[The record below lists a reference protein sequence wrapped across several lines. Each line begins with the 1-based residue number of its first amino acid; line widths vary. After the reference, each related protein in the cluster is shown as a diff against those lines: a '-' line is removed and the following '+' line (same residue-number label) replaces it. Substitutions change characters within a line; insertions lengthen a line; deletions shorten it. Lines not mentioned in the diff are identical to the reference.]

1 MAQLFTVYFPKYCF
15 EVQEEFTIQFPNAQ
29 HLPFEP
35 SVSENGIPHIKE
47 INFDETHTPKEIQE
61 WTRKGLKVGL
71 RIVAINDDTLANEQ
85 TDGAGDDIN
94 LVTLRSQSTARAH
107 SLLQTKDVLKKIKYN
122 GSSSIHIAFREHIPV
137 MDDSEP
143 LGLERHRNTEH
154 NTNIICDTQISVSSY
169 DDAHDPTQCRL
180 NNPSNY
186 WSPSIENETARD
198 VWICFDLKDKKFV
211 DKIRIQGDLK
221 HSAYVQSFWIEYSN
235 DLCEWRSHPMGRIQC
250 KYIAS
255 SYDSSQNLQL
265 SLPSPLAQDTSV
277 MPDYTANKNQSMYH
291 MAIVKLWPV
300 IHAQFIR
307 IRPYQWKKRIAMRL
321 ELFGNERDL
330 LNQPLGKIVSAKT
343 VSPQYKEIL
352 MEALTH
358 KSMDTK
364 AIQIDCK
371 AIVIKAMASAGCT
384 SYGVIDT
391 DQHNYLLV
399 FTTPNSARSERVMD
413 ALTSVGVGR
422 QMGVIS
428 ATAVEWRNA
437 APCFEK
443 RDVAEVCDATTGFYS
458 SVKSHK
464 VIKVVVERIMNGASF
479 TFDYACML
487 TIASMIAVGGLATNS
502 AVIVVASMLVSPIM
516 GPVLAFTFGVTLR
529 NRPMAKLGIRNEV
542 FSLFICII
550 IGFVVGFFYALGTN
564 NRNDWPTEEMASRG
578 NPWALADG
586 AFIAFASGIGVALS
600 VIGDYLSTVIGVAIS
615 ASLLPPAVNSGML
628 LSFTIYEKAFPQ
640 YISDDYDDIST
651 IVMAVISLILTIE
664 NIIIIFLSAR
674 MMFWIKTIVRTQDRN
689 QTQIWDNIKHFNQ
702 QNRQMK
708 RDNIEPDN
716 SNNHVDI
723 KFDQNEGAT
732 KESYDLF
739 IKQGGNVAKAVNDVK
754 DTFLYDEA
762 VHAGSVK
769 CGLFRQVSSFYNAD
783 DEFDLYNGDDEFH
796 QGSVKNMGSPIA
808 KRGASLASP
817 AIASVAKIKMCRGSQ
832 YSQVASHEDEPVS
845 QPEDEVEPLV
855 SRKPRNDQN
864 IVETDT

>member
-1 MAQLFTVYFPKYCF
+1 MAQLFTVYFPNYYF
-15 EVQEEFTIQFPNAQ
+15 EVQEEFTIQFPNAE
-29 HLPFEP
+29 HLPFKP
-35 SVSENGIPHIKE
+35 SVSENGIPHVKK
-47 INFDETHTPKEIQE
+47 INFHETHTRKEIQE
-61 WTRKGLKVGL
+61 WTQKGLKVGL
-71 RIVAINDDTLANEQ
+71 RIVAINDDMLAHER
-85 TDGAGDDIN
+85 TDVDGDVIN
-94 LVTLRSQSTARAH
+94 VITLRLESTAAANR
-107 SLLQTKDVLKKIKYN
+107 SYGLLQTKDVLKKIKYN
-122 GSSSIHIAFREHIPV
+122 GSSSVHITFREHLPP

-143 LGLERHRNTEH
+143 LG
-154 NTNIICDTQISVSSY
+154 DTQISVSSY
-169 DDAHDPTQCRL
+169 DNAHDATQCRL

-255 SYDSSQNLQL
+255 SHDL
-265 SLPSPLAQDTSV
+265 SESFIDTSV
-277 MPDYTANKNQSMYH
+277 MTDYALDNPSRYH
-291 MAIVKLWPV
+291 MASVRLWPV

-307 IRPYQWKKRIAMRL
+307 IRPYQWKQRIAMRL

-371 AIVIKAMASAGCT
+371 AIVIKAMGDAGCT

-628 LSFTIYEKAFPQ
+628 LSFTIYEKAYPQ
-640 YISDDYDDIST
+640 YINEDYDDIST
-651 IVMAVISLILTIE
+651 IVMAIISLILTIE

-674 MMFWIKTIVRTQDRN
+674 MMFWIKDIVTTQDRN
-689 QTQIWDNIKHFNQ
+689 QTQIWDNITHFKQ

-708 RDNIEPDN
+708 RTVASGNVFRSVHTLRSLNLDTVDPDDDMEY
-716 SNNHVDI
+716 HVDI
-723 KFDQNEGAT
+723 KFDPNEAAT
-732 KESYDLF
+732 NESYDLF
-739 IKQGGNVAKAVNDVK
+739 IKQGGKVAKVVNDVK
-754 DTFLYDEA
+754 DTFMYDEA

-769 CGLFRQVSSFYNAD
+769 RGLFRQVTSY
-783 DEFDLYNGDDEFH
+783 YNGDDGFDH
-796 QGSVKNMGSPIA
+796 ANKSSSSFYQGSVKNIASPIA
-808 KRGASLASP
+808 KRS
-817 AIASVAKIKMCRGSQ
+817 ASVASPVIAPVPKMAVI
-832 YSQVASHEDEPVS
+832 YSSKPEDEPLMS
-845 QPEDEVEPLV
+845 YQ
-855 SRKPRNDQN
+855 PRNTQN
-864 IVETDT
+864 IIETDT